1 MSLMIIKNLIK
12 IYKSGYEG
20 IRALGGINLE
30 FNRNEFI
37 AVLGPS
43 GCGKSTLLN
52 VISGLEVPSSGE
64 ITIQGQSTRSFNK
77 HSWDVYRRHNVG
89 FIFQHFNL
97 INSLTA
103 VENVAL
109 PLAVAGVGLKER
121 TERAKEML
129 DKVGLNSK
137 YNNTPL
143 ELSGGE
149 KQRVSIAR
157 ALINN
162 PDIIL
167 ADEPTG
173 SLDSTTAL
181 EIMNLLKEVSK
192 DKLLIMVTHNHDFA
206 YEYATRV
213 IKMEDGLVTED
224 DVITK
229 VNDESNAKLRYS
241 SKGLKYQDGIRMILK
256 SMKNHLGR
264 LIATIIACSIGISG
278 IALII
283 GLGEGANRFADE
295 QINKYLDANIVPI
308 SYVRKTVGGGYIVEA
323 PPTSILNELV
333 ENIGQNRLDYR
344 YSLNDVLGKAR
355 NLDLYYENMVDEDY
369 NVYFSH
375 SNVSFISDSN
385 YLNHYQTYFVK
396 GSRFPTTNNINE
408 VIVNTTLIEQ
418 IKSKAGLDDAD
429 YEDFIGHQFS
439 FNFSFV
445 VYDVYGHD
453 PRIINLD
460 ETLKIVGIISELELL
475 SSPKIYMYYNAFY
488 DELNRQSPGF
498 LSSLTSQT
506 CNESYS
512 ICLQDKELVILDT
525 QNMLNVLSSI
535 KKSKLLN
542 SSNNSFLQIVDITVE
557 FKEIISSA
565 IGVAQFILSLFII
578 TAMIVSMFMLAILL
592 YTSVIEKKLELGILR
607 ALGSTNKDIKRY
619 VLSEAFV
626 VGVLAALTGLVIAL
640 IIQIIVFIIS
650 PQILGTSYNFM
661 IINIPIIRGIS
672 YSSNILLKLLPFSV
686 PLLLILISSLVAFLS
701 GIFPASKASK
711 LPIVD
716 VLREE

>member
-488 DELNRQSPGF
+488 DEINRQSPGF

>member
-333 ENIGQNRLDYR
+333 ENIGQNRLNYR

-418 IKSKAGLDDAD
+418 IKSKAGLDDVD

-640 IIQIIVFIIS
+640 IIQIIVFNHF
-650 PQILGTSYNFM
+650 T
-661 IINIPIIRGIS
+661 
-672 YSSNILLKLLPFSV
+672 SNIR
-686 PLLLILISSLVAFLS
+686 
-701 GIFPASKASK
+701 
-711 LPIVD
+711 D
-716 VLREE
+716 